1 MKISKVP
8 MGLTEGSPPWYH
20 RVAFEN
26 GAWTDVWV
34 QYEEGGVTENE
45 QGEGPFE
52 YADRMIMEEM
62 KEEKKMDMMDA
73 VCKAPEKT
81 GSLREMLQIGRSNLN
96 EIEATLEG
104 IIQGISLE
112 PTNRGREDDNIN
124 DLMGEARYIAEQSK
138 RLLGMANNILQR
150 LIG

>member
-1 MKISKVP
+1 MTEKDYWKAEEEYRKRLAA
-8 MGLTEGSPPWYH
+8 MLTK
-20 RVAFEN
+20 
-26 GAWTDVWV
+26 
-34 QYEEGGVTENE
+34 
-45 QGEGPFE
+45 EGPFE